1 MTLYFKSAPQTPT
14 LRCPKRSPEAAA
26 AVGWLEGEG
35 TIPPSSPG
43 PEQEEEE
50 GGAGIRRSLQPLS
63 ASCQKSPRGIFLG
76 CSFYLTNVLPRA
88 VP

>member
-1 MTLYFKSAPQTPT
+1 MTLYFKSASQTPT
-14 LRCPKRSPEAAA
+14 LRCPKRSPEAAV

-50 GGAGIRRSLQPLS
+50 GGAGIRGVCRH
-63 ASCQKSPRGIFLG
+63 
-76 CSFYLTNVLPRA
+76 
-88 VP
+88 